1 MRQISCYIMHRT
13 YQEIVIPSSPLRTI
27 VDESLTPHNQVLTW
41 MQDPSQLHPRRLV
54 PSTW

>member
-41 MQDPSQLHPRRLV
+41 MQYPSQLHPRRLV